1 MPALEH
7 MFQDDFTENNYFK
20 FVEQLGQNNIQ
31 LSQTNQM
38 ENKKTMPLSSAK
50 KIMLRAQFRRNRAA
64 VDFEQTGGDVSKLL
78 LPKHHKETN

>member
-1 MPALEH
+1 

-50 KIMLRAQFRRNRAA
+50 KIMLRA
-64 VDFEQTGGDVSKLL
+64 
-78 LPKHHKETN
+78 